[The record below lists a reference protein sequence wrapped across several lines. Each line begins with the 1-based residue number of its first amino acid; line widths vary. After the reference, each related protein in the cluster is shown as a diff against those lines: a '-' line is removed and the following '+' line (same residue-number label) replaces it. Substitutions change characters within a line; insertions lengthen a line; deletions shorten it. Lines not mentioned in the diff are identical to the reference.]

1 MIYRHFVW
9 QLFLYKACILFMSDL
24 NLTLPY
30 YTPEWRSKRPIYRTT
45 SQGGTSA
52 NRLIGPTLARQIKN
66 SPLLSFVRE
75 LNALGL

>member
-1 MIYRHFVW
+1 M
-9 QLFLYKACILFMSDL
+9 KDL

-30 YTPEWRSKRPIYRTT
+30 YTPVWGSKRPIYRIS

-66 SPLLSFVRE
+66 TPLASFVPEFNAWGFNCVFILCSKEYQYSTLE
-75 LNALGL
+75 LL